1 MVTFMFPF
9 ILFYNG
15 PDDITICP
23 SAQKDTIAQNCS
35 NGQFTIL
42 VLQGYLMHLHLGN

>member
-1 MVTFMFPF
+1 MVASLFPF

-15 PDDITICP
+15 PDDITIYP

-35 NGQFTIL
+35 NGQFIIL
-42 VLQGYLMHLHLGN
+42 DL